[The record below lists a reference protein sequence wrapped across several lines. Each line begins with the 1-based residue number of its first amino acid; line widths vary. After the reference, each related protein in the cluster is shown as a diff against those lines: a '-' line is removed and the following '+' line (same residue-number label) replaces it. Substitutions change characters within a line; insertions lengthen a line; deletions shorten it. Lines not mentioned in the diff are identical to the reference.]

1 MVISVSGFSLLTT
14 CQPPTLFCNNQLLL
28 WIHKLE
34 DEDSKWLCVIY
45 SYLFVALTCL
55 SRVSV
60 SIRFKNSHSINN
72 NKKKSN
78 LNMLNRFLLC
88 STLPINKSCTLSKQE
103 SQYNVNYALLA
114 LILQQMIMPM
124 MCIMTMAVCLMCING
139 FALLPSGND
148 NIAQYHLVKTTW
160 VTQICNLLF
169 FLACKVQII
178 KQFHEKVFKRLQL
191 KSQ

>member
-1 MVISVSGFSLLTT
+1 MRSKALCYISNRSEPFVSEMISYQFCLKRTQSFLSQVSLYGL
-14 CQPPTLFCNNQLLL
+14 QPAAAL
-28 WIHKLE
+28 WLHKLE
-34 DEDSKWLCVIY
+34 DEYSKWLLVLQ
-45 SYLFVALTCL
+45 SYLSVALTCL

-88 STLPINKSCTLSKQE
+88 STLPINKSCTVSKQE
-103 SQYNVNYALLA
+103 SQYVNYALLA

-169 FLACKVQII
+169 F
-178 KQFHEKVFKRLQL
+178 
-191 KSQ
+191 SGM